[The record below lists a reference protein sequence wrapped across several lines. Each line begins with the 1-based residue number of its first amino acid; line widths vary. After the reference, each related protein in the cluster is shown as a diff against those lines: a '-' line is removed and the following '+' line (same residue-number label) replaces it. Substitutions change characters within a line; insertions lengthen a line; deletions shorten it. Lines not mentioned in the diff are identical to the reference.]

1 MVGGTFSSN
10 PSSTITANSARSKS
24 ARRKSNLCVADSI
37 TSETVGDSTLRRLR
51 VSVAVADME
60 DEDKTEEAAA
70 AEAEAKADEEEA
82 ADDDEDADED
92 ASADETCT
100 GADEADKVEEDCCGD
115 MADWS
120 ARSCGPASFSL
131 KASSRHAPAAS
142 LRLALSIRFL
152 RHSASK

>member
-1 MVGGTFSSN
+1 MIRILAIFGA
-10 PSSTITANSARSKS
+10 IIALHI
-24 ARRKSNLCVADSI
+24 RRASI
-37 TSETVGDSTLRRLR
+37 TSATVGDSTLRRVR
-51 VSVAVADME
+51 VSVAVADTE
-60 DEDKTEEAAA
+60 DEDETDEAA
-70 AEAEAKADEEEA
+70 AEAETKVDEEEVA
-82 ADDDEDADED
+82 ENDDADEDADED
-92 ASADETCT
+92 ASAEDTCT
-100 GADEADKVEEDCCGD
+100 GADDDDDDVDEDSCGD